1 MKNFI
6 RTITDI
12 IKRKEKEKEKEKE
25 PVVVHEKNDSKK
37 DDKYF
42 KQLDYPISIWDYQE
56 MQKDKEQKE
65 ISTSKTVDTKTNSN
79 TKSSALNSV
88 PYIYRRDIKVEKNV
102 KVNIIFFD
110 AILSNEEVNKYTNY
124 VFNNYIGY
132 FVLLRRDGVISK
144 CLSNSLSSK
153 DKNIEYATEFLNN
166 KSTLDINLAFKDVFN
181 LINGIESRIIVPN
194 MITISEA
201 KKEQEEYANK
211 YAERKKVYD
220 EEIRKYEEE
229 EKAAREEERKRR
241 EEERKELNNKLKELN
256 NSTPKVLNTTEP
268 FPPKETSNSFEKLY
282 QDKTGSVPKKKRKP
296 RPIYPIWNFKPSKPI
311 YDVSIDSVSFVG
323 SCEIAINQENIS
335 RVKELK
341 KLITPFAKKNIE
353 FDFYSTTDKNTE
365 TLSLLGFKRI
375 ELLYEKYE

>member
-6 RTITDI
+6 KTITDI
-12 IKRKEKEKEKEKE
+12 IKGKEKEEE
-25 PVVVHEKNDSKK
+25 PVLVDEKKDSKK
-37 DDKYF
+37 DDKSF
-42 KQLDYPISIWDYQE
+42 KKLDYPVSIWDYQE
-56 MQKDKEQKE
+56 MQNNKNKKDTTN
-65 ISTSKTVDTKTNSN
+65 IVDTNTNFNS
-79 TKSSALNSV
+79 KSSTLNSV

-110 AILSNEEVNKYTNY
+110 AILSSEEINKYIKY
-124 VFNNYIGY
+124 IFNNYIGY
-132 FVLLRRDGVISK
+132 FVLVRHDEVLSK
-144 CLSNSLSSK
+144 CFSNTLSSK
-153 DKNIEYATEFLNN
+153 DTNIAYATEFLNN
-166 KSTLDINLAFKDVFN
+166 KSNLEEKLSFTNAFN
-181 LINGIESRIIVPN
+181 LINGIESKIIVPN

-201 KKEQEEYANK
+201 KKEQEQYANK
-211 YAERKKVYD
+211 YAERKKIYD
-220 EEIRKYEEE
+220 EEIKKFNEE
-229 EKAAREEERKRR
+229 EKAAREEERKQR
-241 EEERKELNNKLKELN
+241 EAERKELNNKLKELN
-256 NSTPKVLNTTEP
+256 NSTPKVLNATDPLTT
-268 FPPKETSNSFEKLY
+268 KETTNSFEKLY
-282 QDKTGSVPKKKRKP
+282 QDKTGSVSKKKRKP
-296 RPIYPIWNFKPSKPI
+296 RPIYPTWNFKPSKPI